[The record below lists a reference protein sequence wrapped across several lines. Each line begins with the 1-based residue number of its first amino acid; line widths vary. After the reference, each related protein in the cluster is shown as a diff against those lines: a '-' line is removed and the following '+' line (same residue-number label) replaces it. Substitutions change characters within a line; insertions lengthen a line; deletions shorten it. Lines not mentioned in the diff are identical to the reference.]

1 MAQLNEVFEIASLP
15 VGNGGNYDPLP
26 PGWYDAT
33 IGAAEVKATKDGTG
47 QYIKVKYQI
56 TGPTH
61 SGRVVFG
68 NINVRNAS
76 QKAEEIGRQQ
86 LGEIMRA
93 LNIPRLTD
101 TDQLVGGMLGIK
113 LDIRA
118 ATEQYAAQNEVR
130 GFKTLGD
137 PFAADVP
144 SFGAASERGAAPTP
158 APKPAPTRGAAPP
171 WAKK

>member
-1 MAQLNEVFEIASLP
+1 MAQLNEVFEVSSLP

-33 IGAAEVKATKDGTG
+33 IGAAEVKPTKDGTG

-61 SGRVVFG
+61 SGRIVFG

-86 LGEIMRA
+86 LGELMRA

-101 TDQLVGGMLGIK
+101 TDQLIGGMLAIK

-130 GFKTLGD
+130 GFRAGNGM
-137 PFAADVP
+137 AGDVP
-144 SFGAASERGAAPTP
+144 TFAPSKPTAAPS
-158 APKPAPTRGAAPP
+158 KGAAPP
-171 WAKK
+171 WAKR

>member
-1 MAQLNEVFEIASLP
+1 MAQLNEVFEVASLP

-26 PGWYDAT
+26 AGWYDTT
-33 IGAAEVKATKDGTG
+33 IAGAEVKATKDGTG

-61 SGRVVFG
+61 SGRIVFG

-101 TDQLVGGMLGIK
+101 TDQLIGGMLGIK
-113 LDIRA
+113 LDVRA

-130 GFKTLGD
+130 GFKAGNGM
-137 PFAADVP
+137 AGMAGDVP
-144 SFGAASERGAAPTP
+144 TFAPTKPTP
-158 APKPAPTRGAAPP
+158 APSKGAAPP
-171 WAKK
+171 WVKK

>member
-1 MAQLNEVFEIASLP
+1 MAQLNEVFEVSSLP

-26 PGWYDAT
+26 AGWYDAT
-33 IGAAEVKATKDGTG
+33 IGAAEVRPTKDGSG
-47 QYIKVKYQI
+47 QYIKIKYQV

-86 LGEIMRA
+86 LGELMRA

-101 TDQLVGGMLGIK
+101 TDQLIGGMLAIK

-130 GFKTLGD
+130 GFRAGNGM
-137 PFAADVP
+137 AGDVP
-144 SFGAASERGAAPTP
+144 TFAPSKPTP
-158 APKPAPTRGAAPP
+158 APSKGAAPP
-171 WAKK
+171 WAKR

>member
-1 MAQLNEVFEIASLP
+1 MAQLNEVFEVASLP

-26 PGWYDAT
+26 AGWYDTT
-33 IGAAEVKATKDGTG
+33 IAGAEVKATKDGTG
-47 QYIKVKYQI
+47 QYIKIKYQV

-61 SGRVVFG
+61 SGRIVFG

-101 TDQLVGGMLGIK
+101 TDQLIGGMLGIK
-113 LDIRA
+113 LDVRA

-130 GFKTLGD
+130 GFRAGNGM
-137 PFAADVP
+137 AGMAGDVP
-144 SFGAASERGAAPTP
+144 TFAPTKPTP
-158 APKPAPTRGAAPP
+158 APSKGAAPP

>member
-1 MAQLNEVFEIASLP
+1 MAQLNEVFEVSSLP
-15 VGNGGNYDPLP
+15 VGNGGSYDPLP
-26 PGWYDAT
+26 AGWYDAT
-33 IGAAEVKATKDGTG
+33 IAAAEVKPTKDGSG
-47 QYIKVKYQI
+47 QYIKIKYQI

-86 LGEIMRA
+86 LGELMRA

-101 TDQLVGGMLGIK
+101 TDQLIGGVLSIK

-130 GFKTLGD
+130 GFKAGNGM
-137 PFAADVP
+137 AGDVP
-144 SFGAASERGAAPTP
+144 TFAPSKPTAAPS
-158 APKPAPTRGAAPP
+158 KGAAPP
-171 WAKK
+171 WAKR

>member
-1 MAQLNEVFEIASLP
+1 MAQLNEVFEVASLP
-15 VGNGGNYDPLP
+15 VGNGGSYDPLP
-26 PGWYDAT
+26 PGWYDTT
-33 IGAAEVKATKDGTG
+33 IAAAEVKATKDSTG

-101 TDQLVGGMLGIK
+101 TDQLIGGMLSIK
-113 LDIRA
+113 LDVRA

-130 GFKTLGD
+130 GFRAGNGM
-137 PFAADVP
+137 AGNGMAGDVP
-144 SFGAASERGAAPTP
+144 TFSPAKPTP
-158 APKPAPTRGAAPP
+158 APSKSAAPP

>member
-1 MAQLNEVFEIASLP
+1 MAQLNEVFEVSSLP

-26 PGWYDAT
+26 AGWYDTT
-33 IGAAEVKATKDGTG
+33 ISAAEVKPTKDGSG

-61 SGRVVFG
+61 SGRIVFG

-86 LGEIMRA
+86 LGELMRA

-101 TDQLVGGMLGIK
+101 TDQLIGGMLAIK

-130 GFKTLGD
+130 GFKAGNGM
-137 PFAADVP
+137 ASDVP
-144 SFGAASERGAAPTP
+144 TFAPSKPPT
-158 APKPAPTRGAAPP
+158 APSKGAAPP
-171 WAKK
+171 WAKR

>member
-15 VGNGGNYDPLP
+15 VGNGGSYDPLP
-26 PGWYDAT
+26 AGWYDAT
-33 IGAAEVKATKDGTG
+33 ISGAEVKPTKDGTG
-47 QYIKVKYQI
+47 QYIKIKYQI

-61 SGRVVFG
+61 SGRIVFG

-101 TDQLVGGMLGIK
+101 TDQLIGGMLGIK
-113 LDIRA
+113 LDVRA

-130 GFKTLGD
+130 GFKAGNGM
-137 PFAADVP
+137 AGMAGDVP
-144 SFGAASERGAAPTP
+144 TFAPAKPTP
-158 APKPAPTRGAAPP
+158 APSKGAAPP

>member
-1 MAQLNEVFEIASLP
+1 MAQLNEVFEVASLP
-15 VGNGGNYDPLP
+15 VGNGGIYDPLP
-26 PGWYDAT
+26 AGWYDAT
-33 IGAAEVKATKDGTG
+33 IAGAEVKATKDGTG
-47 QYIKVKYQI
+47 QYIKIKYQV

-101 TDQLVGGMLGIK
+101 TDQLIGGMLGIK
-113 LDIRA
+113 LDVRA

-130 GFKTLGD
+130 GFKAGSGM
-137 PFAADVP
+137 AGMAGDVP
-144 SFGAASERGAAPTP
+144 TFAPAKPTP
-158 APKPAPTRGAAPP
+158 APSKGAAPP

>member
-1 MAQLNEVFEIASLP
+1 MAGVEPAKAIIIA
-15 VGNGGNYDPLP
+15 GIGGVAVVIEGL
-26 PGWYDAT
+26 AR
-33 IGAAEVKATKDGTG
+33 AFLKDGSG
-47 QYIKVKYQI
+47 QYIKIKYQV

-86 LGEIMRA
+86 LGELMRA

-101 TDQLVGGMLGIK
+101 TDQLIGGMLGIK
-113 LDIRA
+113 LDVRA

-130 GFKTLGD
+130 GFRAGNGM
-137 PFAADVP
+137 AGMAGDVP
-144 SFGAASERGAAPTP
+144 TFAPTKPTP
-158 APKPAPTRGAAPP
+158 APSKGAAPP

>member
-1 MAQLNEVFEIASLP
+1 MAQLNEVFEVSSLP

-26 PGWYDAT
+26 AGWYDAT
-33 IGAAEVKATKDGTG
+33 IAAAEVRPTKDGSG
-47 QYIKVKYQI
+47 QYIKIKYQV

-86 LGEIMRA
+86 LGELMRA

-101 TDQLVGGMLGIK
+101 TDQLIGGMLSIK

-130 GFKTLGD
+130 GFKANGGM
-137 PFAADVP
+137 ASMAGDVP
-144 SFGAASERGAAPTP
+144 TFAPSKPTAAPS
-158 APKPAPTRGAAPP
+158 KGAAPP
-171 WAKK
+171 WAKR